1 MLAFVRHFAMA
12 TQHGLNQSDDDLK
25 RMFAELGFIT
35 ASDNLL
41 PLLRQASKAAIV
53 SDLTVVIDGETGTGK
68 QVLARS
74 IHRLDRKRGSFP
86 FVTAHC
92 STINESLAESELFG
106 HHRGA
111 FTGAL
116 ANRPGLF
123 QAAERGTLFLDDVND
138 LPMNVQP
145 KLLDVIQRGVLR
157 PVGSDREFPVNVRI
171 LAACNQPLGPL
182 VSQNR
187 FRKDL
192 YHRLNV
198 IRLRLPPLRERPD
211 DLESLLLTFAL
222 RYRHIYE
229 PIVAVD
235 PELLRFL
242 QSQSFEG
249 NVRELENAVLRMLF
263 GKSMGTSLMLGDWMA
278 QASEAQLSKKSDPL
292 SEAGKKLWEAIS
304 QDGLSY
310 ARAFQQV
317 ERQVIET
324 ALRSGGSTRRDVA
337 KRLQTS
343 ERTLYH
349 KIRAHHLGER
359 CA

>member
-12 TQHGLNQSDDDLK
+12 TLHGLNQSDDDLK

-41 PLLRQASKAAIV
+41 PLLRQASKAAMV

-123 QAAERGTLFLDDVND
+123 QAAEGGTLFLDDVND
-138 LPMNVQP
+138 LPLNVQP
-145 KLLDVIQRGVLR
+145 KLLDVIQRGMLR

-192 YHRLNV
+192 
-198 IRLRLPPLRERPD
+198 
-211 DLESLLLTFAL
+211 
-222 RYRHIYE
+222 
-229 PIVAVD
+229 
-235 PELLRFL
+235 
-242 QSQSFEG
+242 
-249 NVRELENAVLRMLF
+249 
-263 GKSMGTSLMLGDWMA
+263 
-278 QASEAQLSKKSDPL
+278 
-292 SEAGKKLWEAIS
+292 
-304 QDGLSY
+304 
-310 ARAFQQV
+310 
-317 ERQVIET
+317 
-324 ALRSGGSTRRDVA
+324 
-337 KRLQTS
+337 
-343 ERTLYH
+343 
-349 KIRAHHLGER
+349 
-359 CA
+359 